1 MTQPVRPVAALFPE
15 PGAWG
20 PTNNLVALGNHLL
33 ERDIRTVFVIEE
45 SFEGE
50 LAARGFEERLM
61 RLAPPPEGGETVG
74 EGWAEFVRVT
84 SPEFRRPTIDQLETV
99 TAPIWGEFVEG
110 AEYSHDR
117 LTEIWSE
124 LQPDAIVLD
133 CVASFP
139 SVSLA
144 GCPWARVVSANPL
157 ELTDPDIAPVF
168 SGYPA
173 DDRFGWDDFRAEYRR
188 VTGPL
193 LERYNAFHQECGA
206 APLPDMAFQYESP
219 YLNLYMFPAELDYPR
234 SRPLGPTWHRIDS
247 STRNSDGAFDVAQK
261 LGAESRRAGAQRP
274 GDESRLIYLSLGS
287 LGCMD
292 VPLMQRVIDS
302 LDRTPHRVIVSMGPL
317 HDQLRLG
324 DRMWGEQFVP
334 QTAIVPQCDVMIT
347 HGGNNTVGEAFTFG
361 VPTVVLPLFW
371 DQYDNAQRID
381 ECGYGK
387 RLSTYEFSDE
397 ELHSTI
403 DGLIANQELRERLRA
418 ASQRLQA
425 SPGRVRAADLIGG
438 LVRG

>member
-1 MTQPVRPVAALFPE
+1 MTLPVRPVVALFPE

-33 ERDIRTVFVIEE
+33 ERNIRTVFVIEE

-61 RLAPPPEGGETVG
+61 RLAPPPEGGESVG

-84 SPEFRRPTIDQLETV
+84 SPEFRKPTIEQLETV
-99 TAPIWGEFVEG
+99 TAPIWAEFVEG

-117 LTEIWSE
+117 LTQIWSE
-124 LQPDAIVLD
+124 LRPDAIVLD

-139 SVSLA
+139 SVALA
-144 GCPWARVVSANPL
+144 GCPWTRVVSANPL
-157 ELTDPDIAPVF
+157 ELPDPDIAPVF

-173 DDRFGWDDFRAEYRR
+173 DDREGWDDFRAEYRQ

-193 LERYNAFHQECGA
+193 LERYNAFHQECGV
-206 APLPDMAFQYESP
+206 APLPDNGFQYESP
-219 YLNLYMFPAELDYPR
+219 YLNLYMFPAELDYQR
-234 SRPLGPTWHRIDS
+234 SRPLGPTWHRIDTS
-247 STRNSDGAFDVAQK
+247 IRDSDGVFDVTEK
-261 LGAESRRAGAQRP
+261 VGAEG
-274 GDESRLIYLSLGS
+274 RLIYLSLGS

-317 HDQLRLG
+317 HDQLSLG

-361 VPTVVLPLFW
+361 VPTIVLPLFW

-381 ECGYGK
+381 ECGYGV

-397 ELHSTI
+397 ELHCTI
-403 DGLIANQELRERLRA
+403 DRLIADQALRARLEA

-425 SPGRVRAADLIGG
+425 SPGRLRAADLIEG

>member
-1 MTQPVRPVAALFPE
+1 MTQPVVALFPE

-33 ERDIRTVFVIEE
+33 ERNIRTVFVVEE

-50 LAARGFEERLM
+50 LVARGFEERLM
-61 RLAPPPEGGETVG
+61 RLAPPPEGGEAVG

-84 SPEFRRPTIDQLETV
+84 SPEFRKPTIQQLETV
-99 TAPIWGEFVEG
+99 TGPIWDEFVAG

-124 LQPDAIVLD
+124 VQPDAIVLD

-157 ELTDPDIAPVF
+157 ELPDVDIAPVF

-173 DDRFGWDDFRAEYRR
+173 DDRTGWDEFRAEYRR

-193 LERYNAFHQECGA
+193 LERYNAFHQECDA
-206 APLPDMAFQYESP
+206 EPLPDGAFQYESP

-234 SRPLGPTWHRIDS
+234 SRPLGPSWHRIDT
-247 STRNSDGAFDVAQK
+247 STRNSDGAFDVA
-261 LGAESRRAGAQRP
+261 ERV
-274 GDESRLIYLSLGS
+274 GDSGTLVYLSLGS

-361 VPTVVLPLFW
+361 VPTIVLPLFW

-381 ECGYGK
+381 ECGYGV
-387 RLSTYEFSDE
+387 RLSTYEFTDE

-403 DGLIANQELRERLRA
+403 GQLIGDEVLGKRLGA
-418 ASQRLQA
+418 ASRRLQA
-425 SPGRVRAADLIGG
+425 SPGRLRAADLLEG
-438 LVRG
+438 LIRG

>member
-1 MTQPVRPVAALFPE
+1 MTQPVVALFPE

-33 ERDIRTVFVIEE
+33 ERNIRAVFVIEE

-61 RLAPPPEGGETVG
+61 RLAPPPEGGESVG

-84 SPEFRRPTIDQLETV
+84 SPEFRKPTIEQLDTV
-99 TAPIWGEFVEG
+99 TGPIWGEFVEG

-117 LTEIWSE
+117 LTEIWAE

-144 GCPWARVVSANPL
+144 GCPWIRVVSANPL
-157 ELTDPDIAPVF
+157 ELPDPDIAPVF

-173 DDRFGWDDFRAEYRR
+173 DDRTGWDDFRAEYRR

-193 LERYNAFHQECGA
+193 LERYNDFHQECGA
-206 APLPDMAFQYESP
+206 ARLPDGAFQYESP
-219 YLNLYMFPAELDYPR
+219 YLNLYMFPAELDYLR

-247 STRNSDGAFDVAQK
+247 STRNSDGAFDVTEK
-261 LGAESRRAGAQRP
+261 VGSEGRRAGAQRP
-274 GDESRLIYLSLGS
+274 GDESRLVYLSLGS

-361 VPTVVLPLFW
+361 VPTIVLPLFW

-381 ECGYGK
+381 ECGYGV
-387 RLSTYEFSDE
+387 RLSTYEFTDE

-403 DGLIANQELRERLRA
+403 DQLIGDEVLAKRLGA
-418 ASQRLQA
+418 ASRRLQA
-425 SPGRVRAADLIGG
+425 SPGRLRAADLIEG
-438 LVRG
+438 LTQA